1 MLMPSPQARPR
12 VAGSTVAL
20 YQSAACAKARP
31 VPKRGLY
38 QSALRTTGFGYGH
51 PCMRLMPLRLAAA
64 VAIVVLS
71 TAAPVAG
78 QATTTA
84 PAATTTVATTVPTT
98 VPTTVATT
106 RPPRTT
112 VATAVTT
119 TTPASTTTTTTVTT
133 TTHPAKTSSGIS
145 GSTIAIIVVVVVVV
159 LALVFGVFF
168 LVTRNRQRSQ
178 WSERAQAVAGDA
190 RALVSA
196 VERGLPLLRDPG
208 SAAQVWVDLNT
219 RLAHVRSGLGTLNRT
234 ASDPRARAATTRA
247 TQALDALQA
256 SIDTDRGLR
265 MGPPP
270 PTEDQI
276 AYSEALLSQR
286 AVELGRAAD
295 ELLGVATPS

>member
-1 MLMPSPQARPR
+1 MRCAVARHDGVVVLMPSPQARPW
-12 VAGSTVAL
+12 VAGSTIAL
-20 YQSAACAKARP
+20 CQSAACTKAQH
-31 VPKRGLY
+31 VLKRVANHGI
-38 QSALRTTGFGYGH
+38 GYGH
-51 PCMRLMPLRLAAA
+51 ACMRLMPLRLAAA

-71 TAAPVAG
+71 TAAPAAG

-84 PAATTTVATTVPTT
+84 PAATTTVATTVATTAPPTT
-98 VPTTVATT
+98 TATS
-106 RPPRTT
+106 
-112 VATAVTT
+112 AVTT

-133 TTHPAKTSSGIS
+133 TTHPAKTSGGMS
-145 GSTIAIIVVVVVVV
+145 GSTIAIIIVVVVVV

-168 LVTRNRQRSQ
+168 LVTRSRQRSQ

-190 RALVSA
+190 RALASA

-219 RLAHVRSGLGTLNRT
+219 RLAHVRSGLGTLNTT

-295 ELLGVATPS
+295 ELLGVTTPS